1 MIFLMEFDPVVFYP
15 IKGTTRSPRNGE
27 IPGVDYVFLSLDEF
41 VRLEQSGSLLE
52 SGIYEGNHYGTPKPP
67 REPLPADN
75 MIFVPAKEKT
85 MEKRGRPRAADN
97 LGPLPPNWQVAYTED
112 NVKYFIE

>member
-1 MIFLMEFDPVVFYP
+1 M
-15 IKGTTRSPRNGE
+15 
-27 IPGVDYVFLSLDEF
+27 PGVDYVFLSLEDF
-41 VRLEQSGSLLE
+41 IKLERSGNLLE

-75 MIFVPAKEKT
+75 LIYVPPKNESVND
-85 MEKRGRPRAADN
+85 RGWSRSEDN
-97 LGPLPPNWQVAYTED
+97 LGPLPSNWEIAFTED

>member
-1 MIFLMEFDPVVFYP
+1 MTLNSSYWT
-15 IKGTTRSPRNGE
+15 GTTRSPRNGE
-27 IPGVDYVFLSLDEF
+27 IPGVDYVFLSLEEF
-41 VRLEQSGSLLE
+41 ARLERSGSLLE

-75 MIFVPAKEKT
+75 MIFVPAKGKATEDK
-85 MEKRGRPRAADN
+85 GRLRTADN
-97 LGPLPPNWQVAYTED
+97 LGPLPPNWEVAYTED